1 MVSVTCKLSF
11 QKGKLWGGRFTGETD
26 PIMEQ
31 FNASI
36 GFDKRMWKA
45 DIQGSQAYVKA
56 LQKVDIVTEEE
67 MNLILDGLKKVFN
80 SVNRIDCTGRGRDV

>member
-1 MVSVTCKLSF
+1 
-11 QKGKLWGGRFTGETD
+11 
-26 PIMEQ
+26 MEQ

-67 MNLILDGLKKVFN
+67 MNLILDGLKKVFDI
-80 SVNRIDCTGRGRDV
+80 VNDQN